1 MEPRSTTTRMGE
13 FASDTMRDVKDEATR
28 LKDEAMKLKEKYVDD
43 TWDKTRQYVSEN
55 PAKTILIAAAVG
67 LVLGSFMRRR

>member
-1 MEPRSTTTRMGE
+1 MEPRTTSTRMGE
-13 FASDTMRDVKDEATR
+13 FASDTMRDVKDQAVR
-28 LKDEAMKLKEKYVDD
+28 LKEKYVDD
-43 TWDKTRQYVSEN
+43 TWEKTRQYVTDN

>member
-1 MEPRSTTTRMGE
+1 MEPRTTSTRMGD
-13 FASDTMRDVKDEATR
+13 FATDTMKGVKDEAGR
-28 LKDEAMKLKEKYVDD
+28 LKDEALALKEKYVDEA
-43 TWDKTRQYVSEN
+43 WEKTRQYVSDN